1 MFQASDSATQAET
14 RERRDWMELLARAP
28 AAMLESWMRG
38 TGESG
43 ALPGRIWLRKP
54 ETGLA
59 MLRARAGGAGE
70 RFNLGEVTLTR
81 CTLRIETG
89 EVGVAYVRGRSHR
102 KAEAAA
108 LADALL
114 QSERWHETV
123 RRRLIEPVRAHLEI
137 QTARERHK
145 AQATRVEFLT
155 LARESVN
162 EGT

>member
-1 MFQASDSATQAET
+1 MFQASDGTAI
-14 RERRDWMELLARAP
+14 ERRGWMELLARAP
-28 AAMLESWMRG
+28 LAMLENWMRG
-38 TGESG
+38 AGEGG

-89 EVGVAYVRGRSHR
+89 EVGVAYVRGRSPR
-102 KAEAAA
+102 KAELAA
-108 LADALL
+108 LADAFL
-114 QSERWHETV
+114 QAPAWRDAV
-123 RRRLIEPVRAHLEI
+123 RRRLIEPLRAHLDAEA
-137 QTARERHK
+137 ARDRRK

-155 LARESVN
+155 MAREAG
-162 EGT
+162 E

>member
-1 MFQASDSATQAET
+1 MMLQANDGAN
-14 RERRDWMELLARAP
+14 RERREWMGVLARAP
-28 AAMLESWMRG
+28 LAALESWARDAAD
-38 TGESG
+38 SG

-81 CTLRIETG
+81 CALRIESG
-89 EVGVAYVRGRSHR
+89 EVGVAYVRGRSQR
-102 KAEAAA
+102 KAELAA

-114 QSERWHETV
+114 QSADWREVV
-123 RRRLIEPVRAHLEI
+123 RRRLLEPLRAELEAK
-137 QTARERHK
+137 TARAQRK

-155 LARESVN
+155 LAREA
-162 EGT
+162 GQP

>member
-1 MFQASDSATQAET
+1 MFQASDGTN
-14 RERRDWMELLARAP
+14 RERRDWMALLARAP
-28 AAMLESWMRG
+28 LAALENWARAAVYG
-38 TGESG
+38 G

-81 CTLRIETG
+81 CALRIESG
-89 EVGVAYVRGRSHR
+89 EVGVAYVRGRSQR
-102 KAEAAA
+102 KAELAA

-114 QSERWHETV
+114 QSQAWHEAV
-123 RRRLIEPVRAHLEI
+123 RRRLIEPVRAQLDA
-137 QTARERHK
+137 QAARERRK

-155 LARESVN
+155 LAREA
-162 EGT
+162 GQP

>member
-1 MFQASDSATQAET
+1 MFQASDGAN

-28 AAMLESWMRG
+28 LAALESWARG
-38 TGESG
+38 AGEGG

-59 MLRARAGGAGE
+59 MLRARAGGSGE

-81 CTLRIETG
+81 CALRIDSG
-89 EVGVAYVRGRSHR
+89 EVGIAYVRGRSPR
-102 KAEAAA
+102 KAELAA

-114 QSERWHETV
+114 QSATWREAV
-123 RRRLIEPVRAHLEI
+123 RRRLIEPIRAQLEAEN
-137 QTARERHK
+137 ARARRK

-155 LARESVN
+155 LAREA
-162 EGT
+162 GQA